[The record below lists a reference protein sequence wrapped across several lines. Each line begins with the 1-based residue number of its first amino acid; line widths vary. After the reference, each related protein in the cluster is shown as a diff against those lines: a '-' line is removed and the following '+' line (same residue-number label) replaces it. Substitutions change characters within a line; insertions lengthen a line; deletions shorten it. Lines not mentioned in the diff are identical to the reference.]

1 MCPQCYN
8 GQRVLTSKNNKLQL
22 HFNFNF
28 SLLLLFFFLF
38 TIEIYDN
45 EFMLISEDASV
56 DDNKRDGDDN
66 TNAADGKENSAA
78 DM

>member
-1 MCPQCYN
+1 M
-8 GQRVLTSKNNKLQL
+8 

-78 DM
+78 DMWQRLELRHTQTLAKE